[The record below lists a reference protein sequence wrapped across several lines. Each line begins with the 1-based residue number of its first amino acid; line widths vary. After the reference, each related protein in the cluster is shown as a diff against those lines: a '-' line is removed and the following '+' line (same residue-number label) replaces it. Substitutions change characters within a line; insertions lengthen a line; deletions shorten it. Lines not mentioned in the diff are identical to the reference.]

1 MRRVLVAA
9 TVFAATLVQPVATSS
24 QESPDPWASSVPFT
38 NEVASSPFRAGGY
51 PVAPGSNAPL
61 PGTCRLG
68 DYNANAS
75 ESWIA
80 VEPGTENLVGTAKV
94 FFEKFSTFYDFHLG
108 SYTVDDGTPVAN
120 NIVHG
125 YECVSTG
132 TQEMPP
138 SWMNNTDPNVDFDT
152 QGRAY
157 QATLPFNPWWEN
169 FIHPDAAVGVSYSD
183 DLGRTWVT
191 ANGGNYLA
199 RVPNASSKTFGQVE
213 DKQWIAVN
221 HFPGTAFQ
229 DHVYA
234 MWSVFNG
241 STSQIWYSVSRD
253 RGETFSKPRR
263 LTAPSAVGASNTYV
277 YPSVDAAGDVYVAF
291 ASFPNPS
298 VGSEA
303 TIYVTRST
311 DDAATWGPFVPVA
324 AAQLIPACCLPNTT
338 FRDGILEHFAASPSH
353 PGHVYVT
360 WEHWDGAQMDVMFS
374 QSTDGGMTWSEPI
387 TLNDNVDGATPTDQ
401 FQPSVAA
408 GPDGAVAVAFYD
420 RRAPCPADPA
430 IVPEHVGREN
440 FCIDVSLQA
449 FRDDGS
455 GAVPVGDNARITEFA
470 WDPEQPDQTI
480 DGIDQMACA
489 AHQDPCTAN
498 AFIGDYFG
506 LAISEENV
514 YALFVSTHYPST
526 VVGDGGVPVFYQQ
539 QVLATVARPDLGL
552 P

>member
-1 MRRVLVAA
+1 
-9 TVFAATLVQPVATSS
+9 PVPAGQTA
-24 QESPDPWASSVPFT
+24 PD
-38 NEVASSPFRAGGY
+38 
-51 PVAPGSNAPL
+51 

-68 DYNANAS
+68 DYNANRS

-80 VEPGTENLVGTAKV
+80 VKPGTEDLVGTSKV
-94 FFEKFSTFYDFHLG
+94 FFEKFSTFYDFHNG
-108 SYTVDDGTPVAN
+108 SYTISDGAAAGN
-120 NIVHG
+120 NIIHG

-132 TQEMPP
+132 TQAMPP

-191 ANGGNYLA
+191 GNGGNYLA
-199 RVPNASSKTFGQVE
+199 RVPNVSSKTFGQVE

-241 STSQIWYSVSRD
+241 STSQIWFSVSRD
-253 RGETFSKPRR
+253 RGQTFSEPRR

-277 YPSVDAAGDVYVAF
+277 YPSVDAAGNVYMAY
-291 ASFPNPS
+291 
-298 VGSEA
+298 VGYVDSPAARKQE
-303 TIYVTRST
+303 TIFVSRST
-311 DDAATWGPFVPVA
+311 DDGVTWGPFVPVA
-324 AAQLIPACCLPNTT
+324 TVGTLDACCYPNI
-338 FRDGILEHFAASPSH
+338 RARLGIIENFAASPTH
-353 PGHVYVT
+353 PGHLYVT
-360 WEHWDGAQMDVMFS
+360 WENWDGTQMDVMFS
-374 QSTDGGMTWSEPI
+374 QSTDGGATWSEPI
-387 TLNDNVDGATPTDQ
+387 TVNDNVDGGTPTDQ

-408 GPDGAVAVAFYD
+408 GPGGAVAVAFYD
-420 RRAPCPADPA
+420 RRVPCHADPA

-449 FRDDGS
+449 FRDDGG
-455 GAVPVGDNARITEFA
+455 GAVAVGDNARITEFT

-489 AHQDPCTAN
+489 NHEDPCTTN

-526 VVGDGGVPVFYQQ
+526 VVGDGGVPVLYQQ

>member
-9 TVFAATLVQPVATSS
+9 SAFAATLVAPVSGTSLA
-24 QESPDPWASSVPFT
+24 SPDQSGSSTPFT

-51 PVAPGSNAPL
+51 PVAPGMDAPL
-61 PGTCRLG
+61 PGSCRPG

-80 VEPGTENLVGTAKV
+80 VQPGTENLVGTSKV

-108 SYTVDDGTPVAN
+108 SFTIEDGTPVGN
-120 NIVHG
+120 NIVQG

-132 TQEMPP
+132 TQDMPP
-138 SWMNNTDPNVDFDT
+138 SWMNNTDPNAAFDT
-152 QGRAY
+152 QARVY
-157 QATLPFNPWWEN
+157 QVTLPFNPWWDN
-169 FIHPDAAVGVSYSD
+169 HIHPDAAVGVSYSD

-199 RVPNASSKTFGQVE
+199 RIPNASSKTLGQVE

-234 MWSVFNG
+234 MWTVFNG
-241 STSQIWYSVSRD
+241 STGQIWYSVSRD
-253 RGETFSKPRR
+253 RGQTFSTARK
-263 LTAPSAVGASNTYV
+263 LTPPSEVGASNTYV
-277 YPSVDAAGDVYVAF
+277 YPSVDAAGHVYVAF

-298 VGSEA
+298 VGSRA

-324 AAQLIPACCLPNTT
+324 SAQIIPGCCLPNTT
-338 FRDGILEHFAASPSH
+338 FRDGILENFAASPSH
-353 PGHVYVT
+353 PGHLYVT
-360 WEHWDGAQMDVMFS
+360 WEDWDGTQMDVMFS
-374 QSTDGGMTWSEPI
+374 QSTDGGMTWSEPV
-387 TLNDNVDGATPTDQ
+387 TVNDNVDGATPTDQ

-420 RRAPCPADPA
+420 RRSPCPDDPA

-449 FRDDGS
+449 FTDDGG
-455 GAVPVGDNARITEFA
+455 GAVPVGENARITEFA

-489 AHQDPCTAN
+489 NHEDPCTTN

-526 VVGDGGVPVFYQQ
+526 VTGDDGGPVYYQQ
-539 QVLATVARPDLGL
+539 QVLATVARSDLGL